1 MIKYFLLPLGT
12 FLFILIGSYTR
23 KEKTDNETGAALKV
37 NQLYQQQLDEFYT
50 SILFLDSCIRHHMI
64 EEELKEPFLHMRE
77 TFKSCEFLLVYLE
90 SDEARRIN
98 GANITTNHYH
108 HMTPME
114 EKPPHGLQ
122 VIEDLIYNP
131 EEETREELQ
140 KEVALLKALIALTI
154 ERNKAEFIIHAK
166 DYNITIWDAVRLEL
180 FRIESMGITGFDVP
194 ESQNSLPET
203 VAALNTLRQV
213 VVCYEQIFRKAKLK
227 SRYEEGITL
236 LDAASTFLNTQQDFN
251 TFDRLSFM
259 TDYLHPLSKW
269 STECISKLGYIYPV
283 NVRPLNNEATYLFD
297 SLIFNSAF
305 FAPDMTPEKIEL
317 GKKLFNDPIFSSDG
331 TRSCA
336 TCHRSD
342 KGLAD
347 GLVKNQSLDGKQLL
361 ERNTPSLWN
370 VAYQTKFFYDSKVK
384 RLEMQVLDVIHNPLE
399 MGGDVAV
406 ISGQLMNIPEYAA
419 LFNKAYNGTVN
430 KSTTANAIASYL
442 RSLKSF
448 NSRFDRYIRGEHELL
463 TASEKNGFN
472 IFAGKGKCATCHF
485 APMFNGLLP
494 PHYKDNESEILGVP
508 AHASTP
514 SVLDKDPGKYA
525 TTKLELHKYSF
536 KTVSIRNVELTA
548 PYMHNGVFQTLEEVV
563 EFYEKGGGIGHGISL
578 ESQTLPGS
586 KLKLT
591 EQEKKDLISFMKS
604 LTDSPE

>member
-1 MIKYFLLPLGT
+1 MIKYFLLPLGV
-12 FLFILIGSYTR
+12 FLFLLIGSYTR
-23 KEKTDNETGAALKV
+23 KEKTDDETGAALKV
-37 NQLYQQQLDEFYT
+37 NLFYQQQLDQFYNAII
-50 SILFLDSCIRHHMI
+50 SLDSCINHQVD
-64 EEELKEPFLHMRE
+64 EEALKQPFLRVRE
-77 TFKSCEFLLVYLE
+77 AFKSCEFLLVYLE

-131 EEETREELQ
+131 EEGTREELQ
-140 KEVALLKALIALTI
+140 KEMALLKELIALTI

-194 ESQNSLPET
+194 ESQNSIPET
-203 VAALNTLRQV
+203 TAALHALKQV
-213 VVCYEQIFRKAKLK
+213 TECYEKVFRKAKLK
-227 SRYEEGITL
+227 SHYDEGIEL
-236 LDAASTFLNTQQDFN
+236 LDAAIAFLNRQQDFN

-269 STECISKLGYIYPV
+269 SNACINKLEYTYPV
-283 NVRPLNNEATYLFD
+283 NVRPLSNEATYLFD
-297 SLIFNSAF
+297 TLIFNSAF
-305 FAPDMTPEKIEL
+305 FTPDMSPEKIEL
-317 GKKLFNDPIFSSDG
+317 GKKLFNDPVFSSDG

-347 GLVKNQSLDGKQLL
+347 GLIKNQSLDGTQLL
-361 ERNTPSLWN
+361 DRNTPSLWN

-406 ISGQLMNIPEYAA
+406 ISGQLIQNPEYAV
-419 LFNKAYNGTVN
+419 LFNAAYSGTVN

-448 NSRFDRYIRGEHELL
+448 NSRFDRYIRGERELL
-463 TASEKNGFN
+463 TTSEKNGFN

-514 SVLDKDPGKYA
+514 SVLDNDLGKYA

-548 PYMHNGVFQTLEEVV
+548 PYMHNGVFKTLEEVV
-563 EFYEKGGGIGHGISL
+563 EFYEKGGGIGHGIPL

-591 EQEKKDLISFMKS
+591 EQEKKDLVSFMKS